1 MNILILTIGSRGD
14 VQPFIAL
21 GRGLQAAGYGVTLC
35 TAATYEAFV
44 TSNGLKYAHMND
56 GMIKLAETKAGR
68 SAVEGGSKLEL
79 MKQVQPIIRHM
90 LDDAWA
96 AAQGAD
102 TIIYH
107 PKTLAGHSLAEKL
120 GVPLF
125 LSLPLPMYA
134 PTSAF
139 PNPAFNLPLGSWA
152 NRLTYTVLPL
162 LSAPYMGT
170 VNAWRRDVL
179 GLPPR
184 PRFASETLGPD
195 GQPLP
200 ALYSYSAHLVPTPP
214 DWPETSVATG
224 YWFLDQPQNW
234 QPSADLL
241 RFLDAGAPPVY
252 IGFGSMTGADPAAKT
267 RIVLEALVQSGQRGL
282 LATGW
287 GGLAETEL
295 PDTVFAIQEAPHDWL
310 LPRVA
315 AVVHHGG
322 AGTTAAGLRAGKPS
336 LICPFMGDQFFW
348 GQRVAAAGAG
358 PQPVPQ
364 KQLTAER
371 LAVAIKTAVSD
382 PAMQRR
388 AADLGAAIRAED
400 GVGRAVGIIN
410 RRLGVSASAATR

>member
-21 GRGLQAAGYGVTLC
+21 GRGLQAAGYDVTLC
-35 TAATYEAFV
+35 TAASYESFV

-56 GMIKLAETKAGR
+56 GLIKLAETKAGR
-68 SAVEGGSKLEL
+68 AAVEGGSKLDL

-102 TIIYH
+102 AIIYH

-120 GVPLF
+120 NVPLF
-125 LSLPLPMYA
+125 LSLPLPMYT
-134 PTSAF
+134 PTRAF
-139 PNPAFNLPLGSWA
+139 ANPAFNLPLGSWA
-152 NRLTYTVLPL
+152 NRLTYALLPL

-170 VNAWRRDVL
+170 VNNWRRDTI

-184 PRFASETLGPD
+184 SRFASETTTSN
-195 GQPLP
+195 GQPIP
-200 ALYSYSAHLVPTPP
+200 ALYSYSPHLVPTPS
-214 DWPETSVATG
+214 DWPESSVATG
-224 YWFLDQPQNW
+224 YWFLDQQSNW
-234 QPSADLL
+234 QPPADLL
-241 RFLDAGAPPVY
+241 RFLEAGAPPVY

-267 RIVLEALVQSGQRGL
+267 RLALDALAQSGQRGL

-287 GGLAETEL
+287 GGLAEADL
-295 PDTVFAIQEAPHDWL
+295 PETVFAIKEAPHDWL
-310 LPRVA
+310 FPRVA

-371 LAVAIKTAVSD
+371 LAAAMTTAVSD
-382 PAMQRR
+382 PAIQRR
-388 AADLGAAIRAED
+388 AAELGAATRAED
-400 GVGRAVGIIN
+400 GVGRAVGIISQ
-410 RRLGVSASAATR
+410 RLGVNAVQASR